1 MSIFQQRERAH
12 EKESPLRPL
21 EKEPPAKVPWTKSRR
36 RMLQVLAGRWCWIV
50 LFAILGL
57 AVSLYYLSKAPPVH
71 SATATL
77 LVKQKSSAV
86 LLSDKDGQEELDM
99 RSDEALNTVAAQLK
113 RRSLLE
119 RVVARKDI
127 RELEGLIPQP
137 VQWTPEWLRVWLGAP
152 LPVGLSSQ
160 KMGLNEL
167 AANIDGRMSV
177 TVRRKTRL
185 LDLKFLHP
193 DKEIAR
199 KLADAVVEEYLSEST
214 TSRSDGR
221 LSSIALLKVE
231 SERARG
237 DLQAAQKASGSYQQA
252 LKWQAE
258 LEKKEDEISIL
269 SKRYRA
275 QHPKMISSQ
284 AGYDELRGSLL
295 AEIERLRTSG
305 SDVEFWRGV
314 SGEWRDWDSKPD
326 MERLADA
333 RRMLLSRTA
342 VLESEIRSQESVFN
356 AMLTK
361 LQETDVNEAAS
372 KIAPESECEISS
384 PALVSEKPESPKRP
398 LVLGAGLAGGAVA
411 GLLLAFVLSALDNKL
426 RSVSQLEAVT
436 GLPVFAA
443 IAALDPKKAEQEK
456 KKRPLSPALGS
467 TEHEQLWDRRL
478 VFRQGLE
485 KSQYAE
491 MYRVLRAS
499 ISLLGDEAVR
509 KVTMFTSAIP
519 GEGKTLTS
527 VNLAMAAAAQGKSVL
542 LIDLDLRKPAVHRL
556 FGVRQDQTGFGSAQ
570 VLAGQCSL
578 KDAVY
583 RGAGVKNLDI
593 ILSGT
598 RAPRPGELL
607 VTHRLMALLAEA
619 RSRYDVVVVDSA
631 PLLAVPD
638 TRVIAPLV
646 DACCM
651 VVRAESTPQGAVLAA
666 LDLLASN
673 ESLPDG
679 LVFNAYPV
687 KRRLP
692 GYHYYSYYGQGP
704 YSSYGATYQYGYGN
718 YGD

>member
-1 MSIFQQRERAH
+1 MPFIQQWERVPEA
-12 EKESPLRPL
+12 ESQLRPL
-21 EKEPPAKVPWTKSRR
+21 EKEPVQVPWTKSRR
-36 RMLQVLAGRWCWIV
+36 RVLQVLAGRWCWIA

-57 AVSLYYLSKAPPVH
+57 AASLYYLSKAPPVH

-86 LLSDKDGQEELDM
+86 LLSDKEAQEELDM

-119 RVVARKDI
+119 RVVTREDI
-127 RELEGLIPQP
+127 QGLQGLIPEP
-137 VQWTPEWLRVWLGAP
+137 VQWTPGWLKPWLGAAA
-152 LPVGLSSQ
+152 PVQGSQ
-160 KMGLNEL
+160 KKLGVNEL
-167 AANIDGRMSV
+167 AAEIDDRMTV

-185 LDLKFLHP
+185 IDLKFLHP

-252 LKWQAE
+252 LKMQAE
-258 LEKKEDEISIL
+258 LEKKEEEISVL
-269 SKRYRA
+269 SKRYREH
-275 QHPKMISSQ
+275 HPKMISAQ
-284 AGYDELRGSLL
+284 AGYNELQSSLL
-295 AEIERLRTSG
+295 AEIERIRTSG

-314 SGEWRDWDSKPD
+314 SGEMRDWERKPD
-326 MERLADA
+326 VERLADA
-333 RRMLLSRTA
+333 RRLLLSRTA
-342 VLESEIRSQESVFN
+342 VLDSEIRSQESVFN

-372 KIAPESECEISS
+372 KVAPESECEISS
-384 PALVSEKPESPKRP
+384 PALIAEKPESPKKP
-398 LVLGAGLAGGAVA
+398 MVLGAGLAGGSVI
-411 GLLLAFVLSALDNKL
+411 GILLAFLLSALDNKM
-426 RSVSQLEAVT
+426 RSVSQLEAIT

-443 IAALDPKKAEQEK
+443 IAALDPKKAEEEK
-456 KKRPLSPALGS
+456 SKRKPLSPALGS
-467 TEHEQLWDRRL
+467 TEHEQSWDRRL

-499 ISLLGDEAVR
+499 ITLLGDEAVR

-542 LIDLDLRKPAVHRL
+542 LIDLDLRKPAVHKL
-556 FGVRQDQTGFGSAQ
+556 FGVRQDQTGFGSTQ

-593 ILSGT
+593 VLSGT

-666 LDLLASN
+666 LELLASN

-679 LVFNAYPV
+679 LVFNGYSV

>member
-1 MSIFQQRERAH
+1 MSFIQHRERIP
-12 EKESPLRPL
+12 EVESPLRPL
-21 EKEPPAKVPWTKSRR
+21 EKEPVKVPWTKNRR
-36 RMLQVLAGRWCWIV
+36 RILQVLAGRWVWIA
-50 LFAILGL
+50 LFAIFGL
-57 AVSLYYLSKAPPVH
+57 AGSLYYLSKAPPIH

-86 LLSDKDGQEELDM
+86 LLSEKEGQESLDM

-119 RVVARKDI
+119 KVVSREDI
-127 RELEGLIPQP
+127 QSLPGLVPEP
-137 VQWTPEWLRVWLGAP
+137 VEWTPEWAKLWLGGSAP
-152 LPVGLSSQ
+152 AVAPSKKLSVI
-160 KMGLNEL
+160 EL
-167 AANIDGRMSV
+167 ASNIDGRMSV

-221 LSSIALLKVE
+221 QSSIALLKVE

-237 DLQAAQKASGSYQQA
+237 DLQSAQKASGSYQQA
-252 LKWQAE
+252 LKMQAE
-258 LEKKEDEISIL
+258 LEKKEDEISVL
-269 SKRYRA
+269 SKRYRS
-275 QHPKMISSQ
+275 QHPKMISAQ
-284 AGYDELRGSLL
+284 AGYDELQGSLL

-305 SDVEFWRGV
+305 SDLEFWRGV
-314 SGEWRDWDSKPD
+314 SGELKDWERKSDV
-326 MERLADA
+326 ERLVDA
-333 RRMLLSRTA
+333 RRLLLSRTA

-372 KIAPESECEISS
+372 KVAPESECEISS
-384 PALVSEKPESPKRP
+384 PALISEWPESPKKP
-398 LVLGAGLAGGAVA
+398 IVLAAGLAGGSVV
-411 GLLLAFVLSALDNKL
+411 GVLLAFLLSAMDNKL
-426 RSVSQLEAVT
+426 RSVSQLETLT

-443 IAALDPKKAEQEK
+443 VAALDLKKAEKEK
-456 KKRPLSPALGS
+456 SKKLPLSPALGS
-467 TEHEQLWDRRL
+467 NEHEQSWDKRL

-485 KSQYAE
+485 QSQYAE

-499 ISLLGDEAVR
+499 ITLLGDEAVR

-542 LIDLDLRKPAVHRL
+542 LIDLDLRKPAVHKL
-556 FGVRQDQTGFGSAQ
+556 FGIRQDQTGFGSTQ

-619 RSRYDVVVVDSA
+619 RSRYDVVVIDSA

-666 LDLLASN
+666 LELLASN

-679 LVFNAYPV
+679 LVFNAYSV